1 MSLFVGHNSLLTMIT
16 AAPWGAARLG
26 ATVRWRDSGRGY
38 RLDGRRDPGEDS
50 QGAGGPRRI
59 GGTRGAG
66 GVIIRGG
73 LGGGCPIGGDQILI
87 VFYFVMKT

>member
-50 QGAGGPRRI
+50 QGAGGP
-59 GGTRGAG
+59 
-66 GVIIRGG
+66 
-73 LGGGCPIGGDQILI
+73 
-87 VFYFVMKT
+87 